1 MGPFEIGFVAVVGAF
16 GYAFYENYTKTQI
29 KLKSAGQS
37 SDEIKQ
43 QLDQLK
49 ERVATL
55 EAIVT
60 DKSYQLKHEI
70 NKL

>member
-29 KLKSAGQS
+29 KMKSAGQS

-43 QLDQLK
+43 QIEQLK
-49 ERVATL
+49 ET
-55 EAIVT
+55 
-60 DKSYQLKHEI
+60 
-70 NKL
+70 NKYKTI

>member
-1 MGPFEIGFVAVVGAF
+1 MAPVEIGFVAVVGAF
-16 GYAFYENYTKTQI
+16 GYAFYENYTKTQN